1 MLNRSMGSAN
11 FSDTNI
17 YCKPARRGFQT
28 ISPTRFAF
36 STREEFKLKNHIHQQ
51 NQMSHVHEKSSTEVP
66 NVFTK
71 LQRGLSLIESL
82 IALVVLAVG
91 VMGLAGLQARMLVES
106 RTANHRAV
114 AIGFIDDLSN
124 RMLLNRDAAM
134 ANSYTLAWN
143 GTKAKKDCTT
153 APCTGAD
160 LAQSDLNLWRLALR
174 ADALPNANAR
184 YLSVNHR
191 PLARL
196 VSRSLGLPMNA

>member
-1 MLNRSMGSAN
+1 MNKVQLKFHR
-11 FSDTNI
+11 F
-17 YCKPARRGFQT
+17 YKP
-28 ISPTRFAF
+28 
-36 STREEFKLKNHIHQQ
+36 
-51 NQMSHVHEKSSTEVP
+51 
-66 NVFTK
+66 
-71 LQRGLSLIESL
+71 QRGLSLIESL

-160 LAQSDLNLWRLALR
+160 LAQSDLNLWRLALQ
-174 ADALPNANAR
+174 DALPNANANIFPSATDPR
-184 YLSVNHR
+184 QIGIAVAWSANERITNKTDTKYNKPFEVTKNG
-191 PLARL
+191 
-196 VSRSLGLPMNA
+196 VLGTDCPAFSICHVVYVQP

>member
-1 MLNRSMGSAN
+1 MSMKKIPMK
-11 FSDTNI
+11 T
-17 YCKPARRGFQT
+17 K
-28 ISPTRFAF
+28 RF
-36 STREEFKLKNHIHQQ
+36 H
-51 NQMSHVHEKSSTEVP
+51 
-66 NVFTK
+66 K
-71 LQRGLSLIESL
+71 LQRGMSLIESL

-174 ADALPNANAR
+174 AALPNANAR
-184 YLSVNHR
+184 VFPSTTDPRQIGIAVAWSANE
-191 PLARL
+191 
-196 VSRSLGLPMNA
+196 RSTDAKYNDPFVTTNAKSGTNCPANSICHVVYVQP